1 LNLVLAPGRT
11 KNVLREAKRQAARAT
26 VTLLC
31 QRYPKCFDLKNRRP
45 LKVGI
50 AHDLAH
56 ELAGA
61 VSLPELKI
69 ALNMYCGDLGYLS
82 AQRVGAPRLD
92 LQGNEVGIV
101 DRENE
106 QRTTA
111 RLRGVKTARAK
122 KVKQGRPTP
131 QGDGFEALRRAARER
146 KAREQAKSTT

>member
-1 LNLVLAPGRT
+1 VS
-11 KNVLREAKRQAARAT
+11 REAKRQGVRAI
-26 VTLLC
+26 LAMLC
-31 QRYPKCFDLKNRRP
+31 QRYPKCFDLKNLRP

-50 AHDLAH
+50 AHYLAH

-82 AQRVGAPRLD
+82 ALRVGAPRLD

-101 DRENE
+101 DREDE
-106 QRTTA
+106 QRATA
-111 RLRGVKTARAK
+111 RLSGVKTARAK
-122 KVKQGRPTP
+122 KVKAAHQAP
-131 QGDGFEALRRAARER
+131 QRDGFEALRRAARER